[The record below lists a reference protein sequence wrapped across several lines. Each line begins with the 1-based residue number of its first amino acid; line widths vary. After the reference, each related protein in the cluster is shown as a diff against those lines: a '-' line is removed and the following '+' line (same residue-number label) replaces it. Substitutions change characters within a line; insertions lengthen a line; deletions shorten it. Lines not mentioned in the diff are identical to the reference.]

1 MSYYVMLDT
10 ETTNSIDDPI
20 AYDIGFA
27 VIDEKGNIFEA
38 FSFAV
43 AEVFLDKELMS
54 SAYFADKIPQY
65 WDEIQS
71 GERELRKLNTI
82 RKTLKKV
89 CEKYNV
95 EAIVA
100 HNARFDY
107 RSTTL
112 TQRYLTSSKYRYFL
126 PYGIEIWDTLK
137 MSREVFKN
145 DDSYGE
151 FCYQNDFITKRGI
164 RRYTAEILYKFLT
177 NDVSFE
183 EAHTGLEDVKIE
195 AIIFAECLRRGATNC
210 KLWES

>member
-10 ETTNSIDDPI
+10 ETTNSIEDPI

-27 VIDEKGNIFEA
+27 VIDENANIIESY
-38 FSFAV
+38 SFVV

-65 WDEIQS
+65 WDDIQKGS
-71 GERELRKLNTI
+71 RELRKLDTI
-82 RKTLKKV
+82 RRTLNKV
-89 CEKYNV
+89 CKQYDV
-95 EAIVA
+95 KAIVA

-107 RSTTL
+107 RSTAVTR
-112 TQRYLTSSKYRYFL
+112 RYITTSKYRYFL
-126 PYGIEIWDTLK
+126 PYGIELWDTLK
-137 MSREVFKN
+137 MAREVFKT
-145 DDSYGE
+145 DDAFGQ
-151 FCYQNDFITKRGI
+151 FCYDNDFLTSRGV
-164 RRYTAEILYKFLT
+164 RRYTAEILYRFLT

-195 AIIFAECLRRGATNC
+195 AVIFAECLRRGATKC

>member
-10 ETTNSIDDPI
+10 ETTNSLDDPI

-27 VIDEKGNIFEA
+27 VIDDNANIIESY
-38 FSFAV
+38 SFVV

-65 WDEIQS
+65 WEDIHNGSRQ
-71 GERELRKLNTI
+71 LRVLDTI
-82 RKTLKKV
+82 RRTLNNVCKKYDV
-89 CEKYNV
+89 K
-95 EAIVA
+95 AIVA

-107 RSTTL
+107 RSTVVTR
-112 TQRYLTSSKYRYFL
+112 RYITTSKYRYFL
-126 PYGIEIWDTLK
+126 PYGVELWDTLK

-145 DDSYGE
+145 DDEYGQ
-151 FCYQNDFITKRGI
+151 FCYENNFLTSRGA
-164 RRYTAEILYKFLT
+164 RRYTAEILYKFIT

-195 AIIFAECLRRGATNC
+195 AEIFAECMRRGATNC

>member
-10 ETTNSIDDPI
+10 ETTNSLDDPI

-27 VIDEKGNIFEA
+27 VIDDNANIIESY
-38 FSFAV
+38 SFVV

-65 WDEIQS
+65 WEDIHNGSRQ
-71 GERELRKLNTI
+71 LRVLDTI
-82 RKTLKKV
+82 RRTLNNVCKKYDV
-89 CEKYNV
+89 K
-95 EAIVA
+95 AIVA

-107 RSTTL
+107 RSTAVTR
-112 TQRYLTSSKYRYFL
+112 RYITTSKYRYFL
-126 PYGIEIWDTLK
+126 PYGVELWDTLK

-145 DDSYGE
+145 DDEYGQ
-151 FCYQNDFITKRGI
+151 FCYENNFLTSRGA
-164 RRYTAEILYKFLT
+164 RRYTAEILYKFIT

-195 AIIFAECLRRGATNC
+195 AEIFAECMRRGATNC

>member
-27 VIDEKGNIFEA
+27 VIDEKGNIFET

-107 RSTTL
+107 RSITL

-177 NDVSFE
+177 SDVSFE

-195 AIIFAECLRRGATNC
+195 AVIFAECLRRGATNC